1 MTTKKKQVGGFVCRE
16 CQAIAKQWAGKCFN
30 CGAWNTMEVMRTS
43 AIQSRP
49 HGTHGGWTG
58 DAGQSQPVWVKDVD
72 ITTLPRIATAS
83 PELDRVLGGGMV
95 PGSVILIG
103 GDPGVGKST
112 LLLQVLAELSQQHP
126 VLYVSGEES
135 LSQIARRA
143 KRAKL
148 DTDRL
153 KLLAETA
160 CGPIFHH
167 VHAEKAKIVVM
178 DSIQTIYD
186 EEVAASPGS
195 VSQVRA
201 CALQAV
207 RYAKQQ
213 QVSIFIVGHVTKEG
227 HIAGPRVLE
236 HMVDT
241 VLYFEGERDGR
252 YRIIRAVK
260 NRFGAVNEIGIFA
273 MTPTGIKDLKS
284 PSAIFLS
291 QSLSAIS
298 GRSVMTAW
306 EGSRPILLEIQ
317 ALIDDCQGSQP
328 RRLAVGLE
336 SQRIAMILAVM
347 NRHTGLL
354 THGCDVFI
362 NVVGGMKIL
371 ETAADLAVMMAL
383 VSSLKNK
390 PLPSDLIIIG
400 EIGLAGEIRPI
411 PNGMERVKEA
421 IKHGFKKILLP
432 SANTPKTK
440 PNDAITWFAVDHVKQ
455 AVSMFF
461 N

>member
-1 MTTKKKQVGGFVCRE
+1 MTIKKKQAGGFICRE

-30 CGAWNTMEVMRTS
+30 CGAWNTLEVMRSSSVT
-43 AIQSRP
+43 AQP
-49 HGTHGGWTG
+49 ATTGWVG
-58 DAGQSQPVWVKDVD
+58 DDSHAKPVWVKDVD

-95 PGSVILIG
+95 PGSVILMG

-112 LLLQVLAELSQQHP
+112 LLLQVLAELGQQHA

-143 KRAKL
+143 QRAKL
-148 DTDRL
+148 NTDRL
-153 KLLAETA
+153 KLLTETA
-160 CGPIFHH
+160 CGAIFHH
-167 VHAEKAKIVVM
+167 VHAEKAQIVVM
-178 DSIQTIYD
+178 DSIQTLYD

-207 RYAKQQ
+207 RFAKQH
-213 QVSIFIVGHVTKEG
+213 QVTIFIVGHVTKEG

-252 YRIIRAVK
+252 YRIVRAVK

-273 MTPTGIKDLKS
+273 MTPSGIKDLKS

-291 QSLSAIS
+291 QSLSEIS

-347 NRHTGLL
+347 NRHTGLM

-362 NVVGGMKIL
+362 NVVGGMKII

-383 VSSLKNK
+383 VSSLKNQ
-390 PLPSDLIIIG
+390 PLPADLMIIG

-432 SANTPKTK
+432 AANAPKKETY
-440 PNDAITWFAVDHVKQ
+440 PEVTWHAVDHVKQ
-455 AVSMFF
+455 AVAIFF
-461 N
+461 G